1 MPTTLPRINL
11 SVPKELNK
19 IIFRLAKRDRVSVSK
34 KTMELIEQAIE
45 AEEDLE
51 LGRIAEERLKNKR
64 RSVPFEKGWL

>member
-11 SVPKELNK
+11 TVPKEINK
-19 IIFRLAKRDRVSVSK
+19 ILFQLARRDKMSVSK

-45 AEEDLE
+45 IEEDLE

-64 RSVPFEKGWL
+64 RSIPFEKGWV